1 MLAFV
6 NTPSAPLPVALREV
20 AEPQPAADE
29 ALVEV
34 HAFAVNRGE
43 LILLAMRPE
52 GWRPGQ
58 DVAGVVVQ
66 AAADGSGPKAGTRVV
81 ALVDGGGWAQRVAA
95 PIARMAALPDNVSF
109 ASAAPLPVSGVT
121 ALRTVRLG
129 GALLGR
135 RALITGAAGGV
146 GSFAVQLAALAG
158 AEVTG
163 VVGRPERA
171 AGLTERG
178 ATATVTSIQEA
189 ERVFDLILESAGGS
203 SLAGAI
209 SKVAPQG
216 TIVLFGNSSI
226 QETPFN
232 LANFVGHAEARLIA
246 FFIYESVRLPGFH
259 GSRPGNTRLTGSLR
273 QAHPRD
279 RPGRQLAQPVPCH
292 HSPGRPESQRQGRV
306 THRLNCT
313 SQDAAGGSSTGR

>member
-6 NTPSAPLPVALREV
+6 NTPSAPLPVELREV

-34 HAFAVNRGE
+34 HAFSLNRGE
-43 LILLAMRPE
+43 LFLLAMRPE
-52 GWRPGQ
+52 GWRLGQ

-66 AAADGSGPKAGTRVV
+66 AAADGSGPQEGTRVV

-95 PIARMAALPDNVSF
+95 PTARMAALPDNVSF
-109 ASAAPLPVSGVT
+109 ASAATLPVSGLT

-135 RALITGAAGGV
+135 RVLITGAAGGV

-178 ATATVTSIQEA
+178 ATATVSTIQEA
-189 ERVFDLILESAGGS
+189 EGVFDLILESAGGS

-209 SKVAPQG
+209 SKVAPRG
-216 TIVLFGNSSI
+216 TIVMFGNSSI

-246 FFIYESVRLPGFH
+246 FFIYES
-259 GSRPGNTRLTGSLR
+259 GSPASMGVDLATLVSLVASGKLTPEIGLADNWHNLSRAITAL
-273 QAHPRD
+273 RD
-279 RPGRQLAQPVPCH
+279 RKVNGKAVLH
-292 HSPGRPESQRQGRV
+292 I
-306 THRLNCT
+306 
-313 SQDAAGGSSTGR
+313 D

>member
-66 AAADGSGPKAGTRVV
+66 AAADSSGPKAGTRVV

-135 RALITGAAGGV
+135 RALITGAAGCGELCC
-146 GSFAVQLAALAG
+146 A
-158 AEVTG
+158 T
-163 VVGRPERA
+163 GRPGWSRGDRSGRA
-171 AGLTERG
+171 
-178 ATATVTSIQEA
+178 
-189 ERVFDLILESAGGS
+189 
-203 SLAGAI
+203 
-209 SKVAPQG
+209 
-216 TIVLFGNSSI
+216 
-226 QETPFN
+226 
-232 LANFVGHAEARLIA
+232 
-246 FFIYESVRLPGFH
+246 
-259 GSRPGNTRLTGSLR
+259 SRTCSRS
-273 QAHPRD
+273 H
-279 RPGRQLAQPVPCH
+279 
-292 HSPGRPESQRQGRV
+292 
-306 THRLNCT
+306 
-313 SQDAAGGSSTGR
+313 

>member
-6 NTPSAPLPVALREV
+6 NTPSAPLPVELREV

-34 HAFAVNRGE
+34 HAFSLNRGE
-43 LILLAMRPE
+43 LFLLAMRPE
-52 GWRPGQ
+52 GWRLGQ

-66 AAADGSGPKAGTRVV
+66 AAADGSGPQEGTRVV

-95 PIARMAALPDNVSF
+95 PTARMAALPDNVSF
-109 ASAAPLPVSGVT
+109 ASAATLPVSGLT

-129 GALLGR
+129 GTLLGR
-135 RALITGAAGGV
+135 RVLITGAAGGV
-146 GSFAVQLAALAG
+146 GSFAVQLAALVG

-178 ATATVTSIQEA
+178 ATATVSTIQEA
-189 ERVFDLILESAGGS
+189 EGVFDLILESAGGS

-209 SKVAPQG
+209 SKVAPRG
-216 TIVLFGNSSI
+216 TIVMFGNSSI

-246 FFIYESVRLPGFH
+246 FFIYES
-259 GSRPGNTRLTGSLR
+259 GSPASMGVDLATLVSLVASGKLTPEIGLADSWHNLSP
-273 QAHPRD
+273 AITALRD
-279 RPGRQLAQPVPCH
+279 RKVNGKAVLH
-292 HSPGRPESQRQGRV
+292 I
-306 THRLNCT
+306 
-313 SQDAAGGSSTGR
+313 D

>member
-6 NTPSAPLPVALREV
+6 NTPSAPLPVELREV

-34 HAFAVNRGE
+34 HAFSLNRGE
-43 LILLAMRPE
+43 LFLLAMRPE
-52 GWRPGQ
+52 GWRLGQ

-66 AAADGSGPKAGTRVV
+66 AAADGSGPKEGTRVV

-95 PIARMAALPDNVSF
+95 PTARMAALPDNVSF
-109 ASAAPLPVSGVT
+109 ASAATLPVSGLT

-135 RALITGAAGGV
+135 RVLITGAAGGV

-158 AEVTG
+158 AEVIG

-171 AGLTERG
+171 THLTERG

-189 ERVFDLILESAGGS
+189 EGLFDLILESAGGS

-216 TIVLFGNSSI
+216 TIVMFGNSSI

-246 FFIYESVRLPGFH
+246 FFIYES
-259 GSRPGNTRLTGSLR
+259 GSPASMGVDLATLVSLVASGKLTPEIGLADSWHNLSR
-273 QAHPRD
+273 AVTALRD
-279 RPGRQLAQPVPCH
+279 RNVNGKAVLH
-292 HSPGRPESQRQGRV
+292 I
-306 THRLNCT
+306 
-313 SQDAAGGSSTGR
+313 D